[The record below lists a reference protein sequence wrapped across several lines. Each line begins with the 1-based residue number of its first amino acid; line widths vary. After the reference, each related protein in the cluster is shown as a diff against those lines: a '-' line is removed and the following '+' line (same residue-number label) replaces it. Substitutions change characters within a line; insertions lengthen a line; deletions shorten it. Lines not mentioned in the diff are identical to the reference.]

1 MEVLM
6 RIIICDDDNEI
17 VVQLNQMISEFFQN
31 IPANPPEIV
40 CYNNGDDLLSDSEDK
55 TIVFLD
61 IEMPGINGIMVGNEL
76 MRQNKNTIIMVVT
89 SYIEYLDDAMRFNV
103 FRYLTKPL
111 DEKRIYRNMKDA
123 LEVINK
129 TERIIPI
136 TTPSGIYSVLL
147 SNIIAVEV
155 SLHKVIVYTTERN
168 FESSQNMNYWRET
181 LNTPNFFS
189 PHRSFIVNLKYVSN
203 FDHSLIHLYNNQVTA
218 YLTRRKYKEFK
229 NAYLL
234 HLESLRY

>member
-1 MEVLM
+1 M

-17 VVQLNQMISEFFQN
+17 VVQLKQMISEFFQN

-136 TTPSGIYSVLL
+136 TTPSGIYSVY
-147 SNIIAVEV
+147 SAP
-155 SLHKVIVYTTERN
+155 SRCA
-168 FESSQNMNYWRET
+168 
-181 LNTPNFFS
+181 S
-189 PHRSFIVNLKYVSN
+189 P
-203 FDHSLIHLYNNQVTA
+203 
-218 YLTRRKYKEFK
+218 
-229 NAYLL
+229 
-234 HLESLRY
+234 